1 MAEGVPRERRAT
13 TCRGD
18 GSERRPSDPTVDLQ
32 KEITAIAGV
41 ISRMVVQV
49 AALTKQIDDERNIH
63 ANQQQIGRGS
73 EQRRGDCQRSQR
85 YAQRRRYGRHAYFGG
100 RCYACGKLGHI
111 RIWCTRFAREQSR
124 EHVRASRYSGNIQQ
138 SRTLGENARA
148 VENYP
153 TTKRIVSYQQEAHV
167 QCDMQRDP
175 EMDHKKGRRRD
186 TRESRSGESCAVGTS
201 ERRHLSA
208 EKHNTTPIGTSVSC
222 EKQTRVSRHTQTLT
236 IQDALPVVSVSSRS
250 HPERPHNV
258 ADETSRE
265 DPVKHDIVDVDGG
278 HKTSDERPKAGSSML
293 PRKARHDA
301 NVTECKLA
309 IGDFVFIRDRT
320 CRGRNEIQY
329 MWSIIVYVVMCVP
342 YVGNN
347 VYVVRP
353 ATGGPTKTLNRVALL
368 PARPPVTEV
377 EDYPQEDSLSD
388 DEAILIVPGIDTV
401 ADLSG
406 IVEAVP
412 TGVDDVTIPRR
423 STRTTAGVPPDRYCC
438 EQLTL
443 TESRPTLPRDYFCVI
458 A

>member
-32 KEITAIAGV
+32 KEITALAGV

-49 AALTKQIDDERNIH
+49 ATLTKQIDDERNIR

-85 YAQRRRYGRHAYFGG
+85 YAQRRRYSRHAYFRG

-111 RIWCTRFAREQSR
+111 RRWCTRFAREQSR
-124 EHVRASRYSGNIQQ
+124 EHVRASRCSENIQQ
-138 SRTLGENARA
+138 SRRLGENART
-148 VENYP
+148 VENCP
-153 TTKRIVSYQQEAHV
+153 TKKRIVAYEQEAHV

-175 EMDHKKGRRRD
+175 EMDHEKGRRPD
-186 TRESRSGESCAVGTS
+186 THESRSGESCAVSTS

-208 EKHNTTPIGTSVSC
+208 EKHNTPIGTCVSC

-236 IQDALPVVSVSSRS
+236 IQDALPVISVSPRS
-250 HPERPHNV
+250 HPERPHNI

-278 HKTSDERPKAGSSML
+278 LKTSDERPKVRSML
-293 PRKARHDA
+293 PRKARHDT
-301 NVTECKLA
+301 NVTECTLA

-342 YVGNN
+342 YDVSN
-347 VYVVRP
+347 VYVVMP
-353 ATGGPTKTLNRVALL
+353 ATGGLKKTLNRSFLL
-368 PARPPVTEV
+368 PARPPVTYL
-377 EDYPQEDSLSD
+377 DHSTQEDSLSD
-388 DEAILIVPGIDTV
+388 GDAIPIVPEIATDPPDSEGM
-401 ADLSG
+401 
-406 IVEAVP
+406 VEAV
-412 TGVDDVTIPRR
+412 
-423 STRTTAGVPPDRYCC
+423 STQHKHATWWRW
-438 EQLTL
+438 
-443 TESRPTLPRDYFCVI
+443 
-458 A
+458 

>member
-1 MAEGVPRERRAT
+1 MSP
-13 TCRGD
+13 
-18 GSERRPSDPTVDLQ
+18 
-32 KEITAIAGV
+32 
-41 ISRMVVQV
+41 
-49 AALTKQIDDERNIH
+49 
-63 ANQQQIGRGS
+63 
-73 EQRRGDCQRSQR
+73 
-85 YAQRRRYGRHAYFGG
+85 
-100 RCYACGKLGHI
+100 
-111 RIWCTRFAREQSR
+111 
-124 EHVRASRYSGNIQQ
+124 
-138 SRTLGENARA
+138 
-148 VENYP
+148 
-153 TTKRIVSYQQEAHV
+153 
-167 QCDMQRDP
+167 
-175 EMDHKKGRRRD
+175 
-186 TRESRSGESCAVGTS
+186 
-201 ERRHLSA
+201 
-208 EKHNTTPIGTSVSC
+208 
-222 EKQTRVSRHTQTLT
+222 
-236 IQDALPVVSVSSRS
+236 RS

-265 DPVKHDIVDVDGG
+265 DPVKHGIVDVDGG

-309 IGDFVFIRDRT
+309 IGDFVYIRDRT
-320 CRGRNEIQY
+320 WRGRNKIQDI
-329 MWSIIVYVVMCVP
+329 WSHIVHVVICVP

>member
-1 MAEGVPRERRAT
+1 M
-13 TCRGD
+13 
-18 GSERRPSDPTVDLQ
+18 
-32 KEITAIAGV
+32 
-41 ISRMVVQV
+41 
-49 AALTKQIDDERNIH
+49 
-63 ANQQQIGRGS
+63 
-73 EQRRGDCQRSQR
+73 
-85 YAQRRRYGRHAYFGG
+85 
-100 RCYACGKLGHI
+100 
-111 RIWCTRFAREQSR
+111 
-124 EHVRASRYSGNIQQ
+124 RASRYSGNIQQ

-175 EMDHKKGRRRD
+175 EMDHEKGRRRD
-186 TRESRSGESCAVGTS
+186 TRESRSGESCAVSTS

-208 EKHNTTPIGTSVSC
+208 EKHNTPIGTSVSC

-236 IQDALPVVSVSSRS
+236 IQDALPVVSVSPRS

-278 HKTSDERPKAGSSML
+278 HKTSDERPKTVRSML

-301 NVTECKLA
+301 NVTECTLA
-309 IGDFVFIRDRT
+309 NGDFVYIRDRT
-320 CRGRNEIQY
+320 WRGRNQIQDI
-329 MWSIIVYVVMCVP
+329 WSPIVHVVICVP

-353 ATGGPTKTLNRVALL
+353 ATGGPTKTLNRVVLL

-443 TESRPTLPRDYFCVI
+443 TESRHTLPRDYFCVI

>member
-1 MAEGVPRERRAT
+1 MNGEQLRVEVMAANVGLAIPQLI
-13 TCRGD
+13 CK
-18 GSERRPSDPTVDLQ
+18 
-32 KEITAIAGV
+32 KEITALAGV

-49 AALTKQIDDERNIH
+49 ATLTKQIDDERNIR
-63 ANQQQIGRGS
+63 ANQQQIGRCS
-73 EQRRGDCQRSQR
+73 EQMRGDCQRSQR
-85 YAQRRRYGRHAYFGG
+85 YAQRRRYSRHAYYRG

-111 RIWCTRFAREQSR
+111 RRWCTRFAREQSR
-124 EHVRASRYSGNIQQ
+124 GHVRASRYSGNIQQ

-175 EMDHKKGRRRD
+175 EMDHEKGRRRD
-186 TRESRSGESCAVGTS
+186 TRESRSGESCAVSTS

-208 EKHNTTPIGTSVSC
+208 EKHNTPIGTSVSC

-236 IQDALPVVSVSSRS
+236 IQDALPVVSVSPRS

-278 HKTSDERPKAGSSML
+278 HKTSDERPKTVRSML

-301 NVTECKLA
+301 NVTECTLA
-309 IGDFVFIRDRT
+309 IGDFVYIRDRT
-320 CRGRNEIQY
+320 WRGRNKIQDI
-329 MWSIIVYVVMCVP
+329 WSHIVHVVICVP